1 MMGSSYMYGGGY
13 SPGVGTPLQMSDKG
27 KGKGKEIDFEA
38 AFAEA
43 TASFSNQAD
52 SGRIVEVK
60 DDVAD
65 LADVL
70 QEANL
75 AEGDGIQGEA
85 NAGDFKTYAR
95 RCHSLFVL
103 D

>member
-1 MMGSSYMYGGGY
+1 MMGSGYMYGGGF
-13 SPGVGTPLQMSDKG
+13 SPSVGTPLQMTD

-43 TASFSNQAD
+43 TASFSSQAD

-65 LADVL
+65 LANTL
-70 QEANL
+70 QETNL
-75 AEGDGIQGEA
+75 AENGEA
-85 NAGDFKTYAR
+85 DAGDFKSY
-95 RCHSLFVL
+95 VYP
-103 D
+103 

>member
-1 MMGSSYMYGGGY
+1 MMGSGYMYGGGY
-13 SPGVGTPLQMSDKG
+13 NPAVGTPLQMTDKG

-43 TASFSNQAD
+43 TASFSSQAD

-65 LADVL
+65 LANTL
-70 QEANL
+70 QETNL
-75 AEGDGIQGEA
+75 TGDGAQGEVE
-85 NAGDFKTYAR
+85 AGDFKTYV
-95 RCHSLFVL
+95 HV
-103 D
+103 